1 MGEMQFQ
8 DPPVTRTADDIASRD
23 TGGFWRTLP
32 GILTAAGS
40 FLAGLAG
47 LAAVIVP
54 NVFPKSDPRD
64 STHITRPTG
73 APAQVMNPSA
83 PDPPAPVI
91 GSPPDAPAPAVATA
105 PIVQSPPAAPPAQA
119 TNSTSAE
126 PDPPASDRY
135 VAAYASDGFVVL
147 RSRPTIASA
156 EITRIFVGAAVRCGQ
171 AKWIADDYR
180 WRRCVDQDGKVG
192 YMSDTFLRK
201 A

>member
-1 MGEMQFQ
+1 MGETQFQ
-8 DPPVTRTADDIASRD
+8 DPQVTRTADNAASRD
-23 TGGFWRTLP
+23 TGGFWRSLP
-32 GILTAAGS
+32 GILTAAGT

-54 NVFPKSDPRD
+54 NVYPSSRHRD
-64 STHITRPTG
+64 ATDVTRPTG
-73 APAQVMNPSA
+73 VPAQVMNSSA
-83 PDPPAPVI
+83 ADPPAPVT
-91 GSPPDAPAPAVATA
+91 GSPAGAPAPAAAVA

-126 PDPPASDRY
+126 LDAPASDRY

-147 RSRPTIASA
+147 RSQPTIASA
-156 EITRIFVGAAVRCGQ
+156 EVTRIFVGAAVRCGQ
-171 AKWIADDYR
+171 ARWIADDYR